1 MKISVVIPAHN
12 EQNGIGPTLESI
24 PVKQLAKM
32 GFEVEMV
39 VVDNLCTD
47 NTVKMARAHGARIVT
62 EPNKGYG
69 NAYRAG
75 FYYATGD
82 IIATSDA
89 DFTYPLDSLPEILQ
103 QMQKQG
109 LDFVN
114 TNRLATLNSDAM
126 LRTHIFANHVLTAAM
141 RLLYRTPFTDSQSG
155 MWVFKRSI
163 WPALDVK
170 SPGMPF
176 SQEIKIEAFQKGFKC
191 GEIPI
196 DYRHRIGGAKI
207 SYSDAYKVAG
217 HLLGKRLRT
226 RKHWETPAE
235 A

>member
-12 EQNGIGPTLESI
+12 EQGGIGPTLESI
-24 PVKQLAKM
+24 PEERLRRA
-32 GFEVEMV
+32 GYDVEMV

-47 NTVKMARAHGARIVT
+47 RTVRVAREHGARIIT

-75 FYYATGD
+75 FYHATGD

-89 DFTYPLDSLPEILQ
+89 DSTYPLDYLPEILKF
-103 QMQKQG
+103 MREYE

-114 TNRLATLNSDAM
+114 TDRLTNLHAEAM
-126 LRTHIFANHVLTAAM
+126 QKTHILANHVLTTTM
-141 RLLYRTPFTDSQSG
+141 RLLYGVPFTDSQSG
-155 MWVFKRSI
+155 MWVFKRAI
-163 WPALDVK
+163 WPHLNVRHA
-170 SPGMPF
+170 GMPF
-176 SQEIKIEAFQKGFKC
+176 SQEIKIEAHSKGFKC

-207 SYSDAYKVAG
+207 SYSDALIVA
-217 HLLGKRLRT
+217 LQLVAKRLST
-226 RKHWETPAE
+226 HGSGNTWLV
-235 A
+235 